1 MKRVTYEHIRKVDK
15 LCKAFKKINI
25 VNIPSEKKIRRQ
37 LATLKLDKNITYKCL
52 KKQSGL

>member
-15 LCKAFKKINI
+15 LSKAFKKINI